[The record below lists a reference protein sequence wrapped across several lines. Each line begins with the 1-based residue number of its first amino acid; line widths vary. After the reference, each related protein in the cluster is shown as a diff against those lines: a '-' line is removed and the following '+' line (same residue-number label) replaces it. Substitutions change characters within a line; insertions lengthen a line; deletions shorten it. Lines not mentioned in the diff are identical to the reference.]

1 MLDIL
6 NKKNTY
12 IDMSKEV
19 PYVRFKAFDKYE
31 DKLIHGFSTR
41 LGGVS
46 KGHLSSLNLSFN
58 RGDDREAVLENH
70 KRFANSLGYS
80 YENTVFSTQVH
91 KTHIKSVSMED
102 AGKGIIKENDIIDT
116 DGLITNVKNLPIM
129 TFYADCIPLFF
140 YDPCKEVIGMAH
152 SGWRGTVLDIAS
164 HMVDKFKTLYD
175 SDPSDII
182 AAVGPGICKDCYEVD
197 INCADHFIK
206 KYNDEELKRIVFYKK
221 EDKFNLDLKEACRIN
236 LINSGIKEENITV
249 SEYCTYHN
257 SEIFFSHRATNG
269 MRGNLAGVMCLKEL

>member
-19 PYVRFKAFDKYE
+19 PFVKFRAFDKYE
-31 DKLIHGFSTR
+31 DMLIAGFSTR

-70 KRFANSLGYS
+70 KRFANALGYP

-91 KTHIKSVSMED
+91 KTRIKSVTMED

-140 YDPCKEVIGMAH
+140 YDPRNEVIGMAH
-152 SGWRGTVLDIAS
+152 SGWRGTVQDIAF
-164 HMVDKFKTLYD
+164 HMVDKFKKLYN
-175 SDPSDII
+175 SDPADII

-197 INCADHFIK
+197 INCADNFIK

-236 LINSGIKEENITV
+236 LLHCGITEENITV
-249 SEYCTYHN
+249 AEYCTYHN
-257 SEIFFSHRATNG
+257 SELFFSHRATNG
-269 MRGNLAGVMCLKEL
+269 MRGNLAGVMCLKG